1 MVRTAA
7 LALAFLALTA
17 DEAQVSVLGAA
28 PGTRDFELVVV
39 PGLSLADLPELET
52 RGAIGLLVPGAGPET
67 SEELAHAGLERG
79 EARNSLR
86 GDTPAGSPLLQARS
100 GALGSADG
108 PAVYVGLPQGGRQ
121 ANDRRYPILV
131 VGRSYE
137 GLLTSESTRI
147 PGLVSVVDVAPTALG
162 TKGALGWQPEEDA
175 AAELEALDSRIDAN
189 NSTRLWAVLLA
200 CALLVVLALARPRAA
215 VPAFAALLLANL
227 LLGLAG
233 VSAAWLVLVVL
244 ALSVLAGGPLLAS
257 LRPPPVALGWG
268 LAAVLG
274 AHLLAFGLD
283 GPSVALSPF
292 GPTQNA
298 RFYGLSNLLE
308 TFLLVPALG
317 AAALLGGRL
326 GRAAFAGVAV
336 LAFVTVAGSSFGAD
350 GGGAVVLAAGFVAL
364 ALLAAPDRR
373 RALVLAPLAAVAA
386 VALVLVADLAAGT
399 SSHVT
404 RAVEDGPAELAGDL
418 RDRVVLSYERITSD
432 WYVALTVTI
441 LFVAFV
447 LLVARTL
454 LRRGLAEETVLP
466 LALAVAVAASLV
478 VNDSPLDVLI
488 VGAVGYLAAD
498 RGMLPARWPGRSRSR
513 WSPLP
518 SSWSRDAAAARPPRP
533 SRKP

>member
-17 DEAQVSVLGAA
+17 GEAQVSATAA
-28 PGTRDFELVVV
+28 PGMRDFQVVVV
-39 PGLSLADLPELET
+39 PDLTLADLPELEA

-67 SEELAHAGLERG
+67 SEELARAGLERG

-86 GDTPAGSPLLQARS
+86 GGMPAGSPLLEART
-100 GALGSADG
+100 GALGSVGG

-131 VGRSYE
+131 VGRGYE

-147 PGLVSVVDVAPTALG
+147 PGLVSIVDVAPTALG
-162 TKGALGWQPEEDA
+162 GEGALGWQPEEDA
-175 AAELEALDSRIDAN
+175 AAELDALDARIDAN

-200 CALLVVLALARPRAA
+200 CALLVGLALAIPRAA
-215 VPAFAALLLANL
+215 VPAFAALLFANL

-233 VSAAWLVLVVL
+233 VSAAWLVLLVL
-244 ALSVLAGGPLLAS
+244 AVAVAAGGPLVAS
-257 LRPPPVALGWG
+257 LRPPPAALGGG
-268 LAAVLG
+268 LAAVLAAYLVALG
-274 AHLLAFGLD
+274 VD
-283 GPSVALSPF
+283 GSSVALSPF

-308 TFLLVPALG
+308 TLLLMPALG
-317 AAALLGGRL
+317 AAALLGSRL
-326 GRAAFAGVAV
+326 GRTAFAGVAV
-336 LAFVTVAGSSFGAD
+336 LALVTVAGSSFGAD

-364 ALLAAPDRR
+364 ALLATPDRR
-373 RALVLAPLAAVAA
+373 RAFVFAPLAAVAA
-386 VALVLVADLAAGT
+386 VALVLVADLAAGA

-404 RAVEDGPAELAGDL
+404 RAVEDGPGALAGDL
-418 RDRVVLSYERITSD
+418 RDRVLLSYERITSD
-432 WYVALTVTI
+432 WYVALAVTV
-441 LFVAFV
+441 LFAAFV

-454 LRRGLAEETVLP
+454 SRRGLAEGAALP
-466 LALAVAVAASLV
+466 LALAVAVATSLV
-478 VNDSPLDVLI
+478 VNDSPLDVLL

-498 RGMLPARWPGRSRSR
+498 RGMLRARWPGRSRSR
-513 WSPLP
+513 WLPLP
-518 SSWSRDAAAARPPRP
+518 SSWSRDAAAARRPRP

>member
-17 DEAQVSVLGAA
+17 GEAQA
-28 PGTRDFELVVV
+28 RDFQVVVV
-39 PGLSLADLPELET
+39 PDLTLADLPKLEG

-67 SEELAHAGLERG
+67 SEELARAGLERG

-86 GDTPAGSPLLQARS
+86 GGSPAGARLLEART
-100 GALGSADG
+100 GALGSAEG
-108 PAVYVGLPQGGRQ
+108 PAVYLGLPQGGKQ

-131 VGRSYE
+131 VGRGYE

-147 PGLVSVVDVAPTALG
+147 PGLVSIVDVAPTALG
-162 TKGALGWQPEEDA
+162 ADELEWQPDEDA
-175 AAELEALDSRIDAN
+175 AAELDALDERIDAN
-189 NSTRLWAVLLA
+189 NSTRLWAVLLV
-200 CALLVVLALARPRAA
+200 CALLVGLALALPRAA

-233 VSAAWLVLVVL
+233 VSAAWLVLLVL
-244 ALSVLAGGPLLAS
+244 AVAVVAGGPLLAS
-257 LRPPPVALGWG
+257 VRPMPLALGRG
-268 LAAVLG
+268 LVVVLAAY
-274 AHLLAFGLD
+274 LLALGLD
-283 GPSVALSPF
+283 GSAVALSPL

-317 AAALLGGRL
+317 AAAVVGSRVGRT
-326 GRAAFAGVAV
+326 AFAGVAV

-350 GGGAVVLAAGFVAL
+350 GGGAVVFAAGFVVL

-373 RALVLAPLAAVAA
+373 RALMLAPLAALAA

-404 RAVEDGPAELAGDL
+404 RAVEDGPGALAGNL
-418 RDRVVLSYERITSD
+418 RDRVLLSYERITSD
-432 WYVALTVTI
+432 WYVALAVSV
-441 LFVAFV
+441 LFVTFV

-454 LRRGLAEETVLP
+454 SRRGLAEETALP
-466 LALAVAVAASLV
+466 LALAAAVAASLV
-478 VNDSPLDVLI
+478 VNDSPLDVLL
-488 VGAVGYLAAD
+488 VGAFAYLAAD

-513 WSPLP
+513 WLPLP
-518 SSWSRDAAAARPPRP
+518 SSWSRDAAAPRPPRP